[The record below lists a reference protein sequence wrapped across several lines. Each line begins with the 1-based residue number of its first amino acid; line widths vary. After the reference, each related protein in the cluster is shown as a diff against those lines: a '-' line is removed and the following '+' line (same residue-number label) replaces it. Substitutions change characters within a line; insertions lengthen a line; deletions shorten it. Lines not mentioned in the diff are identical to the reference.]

1 MVLGVLGYKIFV
13 PIIEKET
20 PETND
25 PKDVDLTLYLSRTS
39 RKSNR
44 LIEANCKRTNEGYV
58 VLKGSM
64 IEENDSKA
72 IPKTIKDLR
81 DKCKKEQE
89 IINGKI
95 EKNFLFNSPSY
106 AAAFVLGM
114 NTNGRTDWKTVEG
127 ITLKDLEE
135 KELQE

>member
-1 MVLGVLGYKIFV
+1 
-13 PIIEKET
+13 
-20 PETND
+20 
-25 PKDVDLTLYLSRTS
+25 
-39 RKSNR
+39 
-44 LIEANCKRTNEGYV
+44 
-58 VLKGSM
+58 M

-106 AAAFVLGM
+106 VVAFVLGM
-114 NTNGRTDWKTVEG
+114 NTNWRTDWKTVEG

-135 KELQE
+135 KELHEK

>member
-1 MVLGVLGYKIFV
+1 MCSQDCKGLCPHCGKNL
-13 PIIEKET
+13 
-20 PETND
+20 ND
-25 PKDVDLTLYLSRTS
+25 GPCDCV
-39 RKSNR
+39 
-44 LIEANCKRTNEGYV
+44 EEE
-58 VLKGSM
+58 
-64 IEENDSKA
+64 IEEEVEMC
-72 IPKTIKDLR
+72 IR
-81 DKCKKEQE
+81 DRCKKEQE

-106 AAAFVLGM
+106 AAAFGLGM